1 MPTLRDRVMRGFELT
16 IIYALMVLIAA
27 MVAMGTISLALLF
40 VRNVGVR
47 MGDVADAEALQRVM
61 QRGFGGALAVLLG
74 LELIETLKQYT
85 AEHRVRVE
93 TVFLVG
99 LIAVGRHVIQVDYA
113 HAPMGELFGMAAVIL
128 ALAAGYFLVR
138 RGAAGGQKSKE
149 GHTS

>member
-1 MPTLRDRVMRGFELT
+1 MKVFLEKLLKGFELSIT
-16 IIYALMVLIAA
+16 VALMLLIAT
-27 MVAMGTISLALLF
+27 MVVLGTYSLFDLM
-40 VRNVGVR
+40 VRNIGVR
-47 MGDVADAEALQRVM
+47 MGEVTDAERLQQVM
-61 QRGFGGALAVLLG
+61 QRGFGGALVVLLG

-128 ALAAGYFLVR
+128 ALATGYFLVR
-138 RGAAGGQKSKE
+138 RSSQAGPKSKE
-149 GHTS
+149 GHSS